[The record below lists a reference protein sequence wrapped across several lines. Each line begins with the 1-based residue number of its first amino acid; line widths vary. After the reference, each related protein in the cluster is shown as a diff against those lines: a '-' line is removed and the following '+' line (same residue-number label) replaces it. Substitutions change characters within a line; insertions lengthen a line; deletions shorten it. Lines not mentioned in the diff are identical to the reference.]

1 VAVGESLEQNE
12 AGETESWVSGQV
24 RAAFDGISAEQA
36 RGVVVAYEPIWAIG
50 TGRAA
55 TPEQANSIIG
65 GVVRATLADLYGD
78 DVAQA
83 MIIQYGGS
91 IKPSNVRELM
101 EQPEIDGG
109 LVGGA
114 SLKAEDF
121 IELVRVTAEV
131 KG

>member
-1 VAVGESLEQNE
+1 MGQR
-12 AGETESWVSGQV
+12 AG
-24 RAAFDGISAEQA
+24 A
-36 RGVVVAYEPIWAIG
+36 RGVRRHQCGAGAWRGRRLRAVWAIG

-65 GVVRATLADLYGD
+65 GVVRAALADLYGD

-114 SLKAEDF
+114 SQ
-121 IELVRVTAEV
+121 
-131 KG
+131 G